1 MLFDSPLLSTQLTSI
16 LSPLAPPFRRK
27 VNTGLRDTAWLIS
40 ASSTGLPFCFTTTF
54 RMWCRPSFICAVVIG
69 WVISTRTSV
78 WTAAVFPP
86 ASVARIFIGPAAI
99 SASAPADGDL
109 DLARGAVVLAAR
121 NGEHAHVRGL
131 AHLHVELDEG
141 QRALLEVEP
150 AGEREGV
157 LLDQHR
163 DRRGS
168 GDIRGDLDRHH
179 RAVLG
184 DLRRLDHDVL
194 ARRGCAGAEALQRV
208 GRALGAEGL
217 LVPGGEH
224 AERLGEQQAEKRE
237 QRSSCHGSYF
247 SCACDGI
254 PPTFLRVFPR
264 GAAR

>member
-54 RMWCRPSFICAVVIG
+54 RMWCRPSFICAGVIG

-109 DLARGAVVLAAR
+109 DLARGAVVLAA
-121 NGEHAHVRGL
+121 GLGHHAHVRGL
-131 AHLHVELDEG
+131 AHLHVQLDEG
-141 QRALLEVEP
+141 QGAFGEAE
-150 AGEREGV
+150 ATGEREGV
-157 LLDQHR
+157 LLDQHGE
-163 DRRGS
+163 RRGAR
-168 GDIRGDLDRHH
+168 DVALDLDRHH

-184 DLRRLDHDVL
+184 DLRRLDDDVL
-194 ARRGCAGAEALQRV
+194 ARRGAGGAQALQRV
-208 GRALGAEGL
+208 GGGLGAERL
-217 LVPGGEH
+217 LVPRRQRGK
-224 AERLGEQQAEKRE
+224 RLEQQRGGRGQQGLSAKVV
-237 QRSSCHGSYF
+237 HGRYF
-247 SCACDGI
+247 SGE
-254 PPTFLRVFPR
+254 T
-264 GAAR
+264 